1 MKQKKKET
9 AQEAPQR
16 LSYVETPLST
26 GQYPAFGIDNP
37 GKLPPAERQ
46 ESKNGHT

>member
-1 MKQKKKET
+1 MKRKEKERKT
-9 AQEAPQR
+9 ETPQR

-26 GQYPAFGIDNP
+26 GQYPAFGIENP

-46 ESKNGHT
+46 ERKKH